1 MGNFV
6 LASRDMKKRAHLR
19 KDPRDFTGGAIMG
32 LPGRPGTT
40 GDKDIDEQIKVLV
53 EGCCSAAVSPL
64 VREMMVTALKMGRD
78 GIGQGDMKLY
88 SRALKEMRRASLVFG
103 PYEDERKLSIF
114 GSARTQPDEPEFRA
128 AVAFAGK
135 MREAGFM
142 SITGAGPG
150 IMEAAQEGSGRDGSF
165 GLNIKLP
172 FEQGANPTI
181 LGDEKLIHFNYFF
194 TRKLAFVKESDAIA
208 AFPGGFGT
216 MDELFEVMT
225 LIQTGKAQVVPIV
238 LIDAKGGTY
247 WKTWFRFVQDHLLR
261 LGLISEDDFHL
272 FKVTDDLDE
281 AVEEIAAGHDVVLI
295 TKGDL
300 FHQEAKVRQSGLAQL
315 FPRIEIVSEKDPQTY
330 ARVLEEFDLA
340 PKQFLMIGNS
350 LRSDVAPVLAL
361 GGWAVHMPYHLT
373 WEHEREADL
382 GDHAWRM
389 REVAEPAGLPAAVR
403 EIAAA
408 AGTAA
413 A

>member
-1 MGNFV
+1 
-6 LASRDMKKRAHLR
+6 MKKRAHLR

-64 VREMMVTALKMGRD
+64 VREMMVTALKMGRG

-281 AVEEIAAGHDVVLI
+281 AVEEIAGFYRNFHSYRYVGKRLVMRLQRPVTPELLGTLNEDFLDLI
-295 TKGDL
+295 EEGAYHTC
-300 FHQEAKVRQSGLAQL
+300 EAL
-315 FPRIEIVSEKDPQTY
+315 PE
-330 ARVLEEFDLA
+330 
-340 PKQFLMIGNS
+340 
-350 LRSDVAPVLAL
+350 
-361 GGWAVHMPYHLT
+361 
-373 WEHEREADL
+373 EADERHL
-382 GDHAWRM
+382 KD
-389 REVAEPAGLPAAVR
+389 LPRLICTKKRGMSGRFRQLIDCVN
-403 EIAAA
+403 
-408 AGTAA
+408 TL
-413 A
+413 

>member
-1 MGNFV
+1 MNE
-6 LASRDMKKRAHLR
+6 RAHLR

-32 LPGRPGTT
+32 LPGTPGST
-40 GDKDIDEQIKVLV
+40 GDELFDDRIKFLV
-53 EGCCSAAVSPL
+53 EDWCSGPACPL
-64 VREMMVTALKMGRD
+64 VREMIVSALKMGRD

-114 GSARTQPDEPEFRA
+114 GSARTKPSEPEFQA
-128 AVAFAGK
+128 AVAFAKK

-172 FEQGANPTI
+172 FEQGANATI
-181 LGDEKLIHFNYFF
+181 SGDEKLINFNYFF

-247 WKTWFRFVQDHLLR
+247 WKTWFRFVKDHLFR

-281 AVEEIAAGHDVVLI
+281 AVEVITGFYRNFHSYRYVGKRLVMRLQHPVTPELLGKLNDEFVDLI
-295 TKGDL
+295 EEGAYHTSNAL
-300 FHQEAKVRQSGLAQL
+300 PQEADEPHLQDLPRLICTKKRGLAGRFRQL
-315 FPRIEIVSEKDPQTY
+315 IDCVNE
-330 ARVLEEFDLA
+330 
-340 PKQFLMIGNS
+340 G
-350 LRSDVAPVLAL
+350 
-361 GGWAVHMPYHLT
+361 
-373 WEHEREADL
+373 
-382 GDHAWRM
+382 
-389 REVAEPAGLPAAVR
+389 
-403 EIAAA
+403 
-408 AGTAA
+408 
-413 A
+413 

>member
-1 MGNFV
+1 M
-6 LASRDMKKRAHLR
+6 SKRAHLR
-19 KDPRDFTGGAIMG
+19 KDPRDFTGGGILN
-32 LPGRPGTT
+32 LPVAPGTT
-40 GDKDIDEQIKVLV
+40 GDELVDERIRGLV
-53 EGCCSAAVSPL
+53 DDWCCGGEVNGL
-64 VREMMVTALKMGRD
+64 VRELIVTALKMGRD
-78 GIGQGDMKLY
+78 CIAEGDMKLY

-114 GSARTQPDEPEFRA
+114 GSARTKPNEPEFKS
-128 AVAFAGK
+128 AVAFARK

-181 LGDEKLIHFNYFF
+181 LGDEKLINFNYFF

-247 WKTWFRFVQDHLLR
+247 WKTWFRFVKDHLFR
-261 LGLISEDDFHL
+261 LGLISDDDFHL

-281 AVEEIAAGHDVVLI
+281 AVEEITGFYRNFHSYRYVGKRLVMRLQKPVTPELLGTLNNEFIDLI
-295 TKGDL
+295 EEGAYHTCSAL
-300 FHQEAKVRQSGLAQL
+300 PQEADEPHLKELPRLICTKKRGLSGRFRQ
-315 FPRIEIVSEKDPQTY
+315 
-330 ARVLEEFDLA
+330 
-340 PKQFLMIGNS
+340 MIDCVN
-350 LRSDVAPVLAL
+350 A
-361 GGWAVHMPYHLT
+361 H
-373 WEHEREADL
+373 
-382 GDHAWRM
+382 
-389 REVAEPAGLPAAVR
+389 
-403 EIAAA
+403 
-408 AGTAA
+408 
-413 A
+413 